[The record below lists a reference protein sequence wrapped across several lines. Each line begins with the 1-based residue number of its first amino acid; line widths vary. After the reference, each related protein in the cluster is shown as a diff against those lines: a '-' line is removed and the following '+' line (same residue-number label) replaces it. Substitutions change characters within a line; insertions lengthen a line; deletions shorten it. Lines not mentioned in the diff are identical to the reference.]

1 MHPKHIKAK
10 AAAVFTTTVLLV
22 AGMAAPSFASSTDPL
37 NGAGSG
43 LFTTLTSYLTTI
55 LVPAVIGLALVGI
68 AVTLLM
74 KWGKKG
80 AKSG

>member
-1 MHPKHIKAK
+1 MLKNHKAR
-10 AAAVFTTTVLLV
+10 AAALFSTTALLLV
-22 AGMAAPSFASSTDPL
+22 GMTAPALATSTDPL
-37 NGAGSG
+37 GGAGSG

-55 LVPAVIGLALVGI
+55 LVPAVIGLAVVGI